1 MKITKYT
8 TCSLVA
14 LGLCAGV
21 VTTTSSFIVSQA
33 MAAPAVSFSSEADMK
48 KLIGT
53 NIKNGAGDTIDEVK
67 SVVVSS
73 TGKISDVIVS
83 VGGLLGVGDREVALS
98 WNDLTVM
105 DEGKKVTSN
114 MTKDQLKALPEYKY
128 KQVNYRGTVFR
139 EQ

>member
-8 TCSLVA
+8 ACSLVA
-14 LGLCAGV
+14 LGLCAGI
-21 VTTTSSFIVSQA
+21 VTSTSGIVISQA
-33 MAAPAVSFSSEADMK
+33 MAAPAVSFSNEADMK

-53 NIKNGAGDTIDEVK
+53 NIKNAAGDTIGEVK

-83 VGGLLGVGDREVALS
+83 VGGFLGVGDREVALS

-105 DEGKKVTSN
+105 DEGKKVTSK
-114 MTKDQLKALPEYKY
+114 MTKDQLQALPEYKY
-128 KQVNYRGTVFR
+128 KQTSYRGTVFR
-139 EQ
+139 D

>member
-21 VTTTSSFIVSQA
+21 VTTTSGVIVSPA

-53 NIKNGAGDTIDEVK
+53 NIKNGAGDTIGEVK

-83 VGGLLGVGDREVALS
+83 VGGFLGVGDREVALS

-105 DEGKKVTSN
+105 DEGRKVTSN

-128 KQVNYRGTVFR
+128 KQASYRGTVFR
-139 EQ
+139 EP